1 MRLTFKMIQA
11 VSGINEGCWEQVI
24 RIMLSWSF
32 APDNLADVQ
41 WNIKG
46 LEHDSL
52 LNIKEKKFSYS

>member
-1 MRLTFKMIQA
+1 MRLTFKIIWA
-11 VSGINEGCWEQVI
+11 ASGVNEGCMKQAI

-52 LNIKEKKFSYS
+52 LNIKNKKFSYS

>member
-1 MRLTFKMIQA
+1 MRGA
-11 VSGINEGCWEQVI
+11 WEQAI

-52 LNIKEKKFSYS
+52 LNIKNKKFSYS